1 MRTAA
6 KALLLTAC
14 LGWLSSSA
22 PGQVEISTS
31 QLRVTTDPEM
41 ADVTLD
47 GALQGQAP
55 LTIADQAPGAH
66 LLHIAKPGYRDIL
79 RSVDLAP
86 GQRIALN
93 LAMEPI
99 TGLVLVHSKPSG
111 AEVEIDGAHRGTTP
125 LLLTDLPVGRYRVHF
140 ALTGY
145 LERDIAVVVEDRT
158 PVYVLT
164 DLTSDSAT
172 LELDS
177 VPQGATVILNGI
189 AKGST
194 PCTIERV
201 PAGES
206 ELEVSLYGYHT
217 FKRTLRLVAGQTETM
232 TAALEGVPATLN
244 IVSVPPGARIYLDDE
259 FKGEAPLTLATL
271 SPGAYRLRAEKKGY
285 DTLTRPVTL
294 ARAQKRTEEMRLVS
308 NAGSLEVVTHPPGVR
323 VLVDGKE
330 RGVTRAKNGD
340 DESLISAPLK
350 IDLVDVGERKVQL
363 VREGFF
369 GKTVTVTVKRQE
381 TSPLQE
387 SLKRRFI
394 PDTEIKTPQGVFKGV
409 FLDEDVQGKVRLE
422 IRPGVIRAIAAKE
435 IISREPIK
443 QK

>member
-1 MRTAA
+1 MRTAVA
-6 KALLLTAC
+6 AILLSVGLAWLAAPAL
-14 LGWLSSSA
+14 
-22 PGQVEISTS
+22 GQVETAGP
-31 QLRVTTDPEM
+31 QLRITTDPDM
-41 ADVTLD
+41 ADVTFD
-47 GALQGQAP
+47 GALQGQTP
-55 LTIADQAPGAH
+55 LTLSDAAPGAH
-66 LLHIAKPGYRDIL
+66 LVRITKPGFRDIL

-93 LAMEPI
+93 LAMEPV

-111 AEVEIDGAHRGTTP
+111 AEVEIDGAHRGATP

-145 LERDIAVVVEDRT
+145 LERDVDLVIEDRT
-158 PVYVLT
+158 PLYLAT

-172 LELDS
+172 LTLNS
-177 VPQGATVILNGI
+177 TPPGATVVLNGI

-206 ELEVSLYGYHT
+206 ELEVTLYGYHP
-217 FKRTLRLVAGQTETM
+217 FKRTIRLVAGQTENM

-244 IVSVPPGARIYLDDE
+244 IISVPPGARIYLDDE
-259 FKGEAPLTLATL
+259 YKGTAPVTVDDLG
-271 SPGAYRLRAEKKGY
+271 PGAYRLRAEQKGY

-308 NAGSLEVVTHPPGVR
+308 NAGSLEVMTHPPGVK
-323 VLVDGKE
+323 VLVDGKD
-330 RGVTRAKNGD
+330 RGVTLANDKN

-350 IDLVDVGERKVQL
+350 IDLVDVGERKIQL

-369 GKTVTVTVKRQE
+369 GKTVTVTVKRQQ
-381 TSPLQE
+381 TTPLQE

-409 FLDEDVQGKVRLE
+409 FIDEDVAGKVRLE
-422 IRPGVIRAIAAKE
+422 IRPGVIKSIKADDIV
-435 IISREPIK
+435 SREPIK
-443 QK
+443 K